1 MNKTLLTLSALS
13 LLAIGTSAFANPN
26 SAAQTAMRQVEGWAM
41 ANCGSPNP
49 AHCNSGGGSGNANGY
64 SDAPVVAA
72 IWAYDNAKASNMPLF
87 YKVYALKGHAYVGE
101 SLADYGARHCQQTYG
116 GKCKG
121 ASYAYGYQ
129 YYVAVAA
136 THDKGVDE
144 GISSVQFDETRS
156 KAKKAALNACQQET
170 ISDGKNPKDCKVI
183 FHKKLDS
190 VKSEVPSKT
199 LANAL

>member
-1 MNKTLLTLSALS
+1 MNKTLLTLSALP
-13 LLAIGTSAFANPN
+13 LLAISTAALANPN
-26 SAAQTAMRQVEGWAM
+26 SAAQTAMRQMEGWAM

-72 IWAYDNAKASNMPLF
+72 VWAYDNTKASNMPLF

-116 GKCKG
+116 GRCEAG
-121 ASYAYGYQ
+121 SYGYGYQ
-129 YYVAVAA
+129 YYIAVTS
-136 THDKGVDE
+136 THDAGTNAPSYVDYA
-144 GISSVQFDETRS
+144 ETRS
-156 KAKKAALNACQQET
+156 KAKKAALNVCQQQAAVE
-170 ISDGKNPKDCKVI
+170 GFNPKDCKVI